1 MPLYDLPFRQIEHRS
16 LACAAV
22 HLHHAVFTAAVHAA
36 AAQVDAAQCLLACLH
51 GLLLLLLLLAARW
64 LPLTTHSDL
73 AALGIL
79 MPVQAVHLHF
89 LVRLL

>member
-1 MPLYDLPFRQIEHRS
+1 MQHMQTVQCKLTYAAGCIVHTLLLLHLVLLLNGRLDAH
-16 LACAAV
+16 LAAAII
-22 HLHHAVFTAAVHAA
+22 AA
-36 AAQVDAAQCLLACLH
+36 AAAA
-51 GLLLLLLLLAARW
+51 AAAAVW
-64 LPLTTHSDL
+64 NGLPLTTHSDL

>member
-1 MPLYDLPFRQIEHRS
+1 MHS
-16 LACAAV
+16 
-22 HLHHAVFTAAVHAA
+22 
-36 AAQVDAAQCLLACLH
+36 
-51 GLLLLLLLLAARW
+51 LLLLLLLLLLVQSL